1 MLHPDYQLRVQRIQA
16 VLQQAD
22 IDALVI
28 ASNVNL
34 LYIFGHIF
42 SGLAFIP
49 REGNA
54 QFFIRR
60 PQTLVQGEGVH
71 GVRKIEQISEYVDT
85 ERVSSIALELDEQT
99 YSDVQRQ
106 ARLFPNAS
114 LHNATSILREVR
126 RVKTPLEIEQIRQGA
141 EQHVRAYSFIKGLY
155 RSGMT
160 DRDLQIEI
168 ERRMRQEG
176 SVGLFRCFGTAM
188 EIYMGS
194 LLAGDNAAAPSPYD
208 FALGGAGTTALPLG
222 SNGTLLEQGMAV
234 MIDMAGNSP

>member
-60 PQTLVQGEGVH
+60 PQT
-71 GVRKIEQISEYVDT
+71 
-85 ERVSSIALELDEQT
+85 
-99 YSDVQRQ
+99 
-106 ARLFPNAS
+106 
-114 LHNATSILREVR
+114 
-126 RVKTPLEIEQIRQGA
+126 
-141 EQHVRAYSFIKGLY
+141 
-155 RSGMT
+155 
-160 DRDLQIEI
+160 
-168 ERRMRQEG
+168 
-176 SVGLFRCFGTAM
+176 RCTWCA
-188 EIYMGS
+188 
-194 LLAGDNAAAPSPYD
+194 
-208 FALGGAGTTALPLG
+208 
-222 SNGTLLEQGMAV
+222 
-234 MIDMAGNSP
+234 